1 MTERSRVLLEG
12 SDKILGVV
20 RPNGTC
26 DAEKFLQ
33 GLDNRYKARYQRW
46 FEYYR
51 DGRAIKNPENLRHLR
66 QSEDVAVWELKSGG
80 FRLYIVAHEDKWYVT
95 HGVKKVQDKRVNAE
109 IEKALGLF
117 NELIR

>member
-1 MTERSRVLLEG
+1 MTEHTRALLDG

-20 RPNGTC
+20 RSNGIC
-26 DAEKFLQ
+26 DAETFLR

-51 DGRAIKNPENLRHLR
+51 DGKPIKNPENLKHLR
-66 QSEDVAVWELKSGG
+66 QAEDSAVWELKSGG
-80 FRLYIVAHEDKWYVT
+80 FRLYIVAYQGKWYAT

-109 IEKALGLF
+109 IEKALNLF